1 MHSLMKT
8 LLLMRHAKSSWKESN
23 IPDHDR
29 PLNRRGK
36 HDAPLM
42 GKLLRDQKMNLDLI
56 ISSTA
61 LRAETTANLIA
72 KAVGYK
78 GKVVLDKSIYNAE
91 PMDLL
96 TLLSNSS
103 DENNSILLIGHNP
116 TVEETVQMLTNS
128 PEITMAT
135 CAIAHLTLSID
146 TWTDLKEKQ
155 TFSSKL
161 ENFWTPKEL
170 FY

>member
-1 MHSLMKT
+1 MKT

-72 KAVGYK
+72 KAVRYK
-78 GKVVLDKSIYNAE
+78 GKIILDKSIYNAE

-103 DENNSILLIGHNP
+103 DEYNSILLVGHNP
-116 TVEETVQMLTNS
+116 TMEETVQMITNS

-135 CAIAHLTLSID
+135 CAIAHLTLTID

-155 TFSSKL
+155 TFSGKL

>member
-1 MHSLMKT
+1 MKT

-61 LRAETTANLIA
+61 LRAKTTANLIA
-72 KAVGYK
+72 KAVRYK
-78 GKVVLDKSIYNAE
+78 GKIVLDKSIYNAE

-103 DENNSILLIGHNP
+103 EENNSILLIGHNP

-146 TWTDLKEKQ
+146 TWADLKEKK

>member
-1 MHSLMKT
+1 MKT

-61 LRAETTANLIA
+61 LRAESTANLIA
-72 KAVGYK
+72 KAVRYK
-78 GKVVLDKSIYNAE
+78 GRIILDKALYNAE

-96 TLLSNSS
+96 TFLGNSS
-103 DENNSILLIGHNP
+103 NEYNSVLLVGHNP
-116 TVEETVQMLTNS
+116 TVEETVQMITNS
-128 PEITMAT
+128 PDITMAT

-155 TFSSKL
+155 TLSGKL

>member
-1 MHSLMKT
+1 MKT

-72 KAVGYK
+72 KAIRYK
-78 GKVVLDKSIYNAE
+78 GKIILDKSIYNAE

-103 DENNSILLIGHNP
+103 DEYNSILLVGHNP
-116 TVEETVQMLTNS
+116 TMEETVQMIINS

-146 TWTDLKEKQ
+146 TWTDLKEKR
-155 TFSSKL
+155 TFSGKL
-161 ENFWTPKEL
+161 ENFWIPKEL

>member
-1 MHSLMKT
+1 MKT
-8 LLLMRHAKSSWKESN
+8 LLLMRHGKSSWKESN

-72 KAVGYK
+72 KAVRYK
-78 GKVVLDKSIYNAE
+78 GKIILDKSIYNAE

-103 DENNSILLIGHNP
+103 DEYNSILLVGHNP
-116 TVEETVQMLTNS
+116 TVEETVQMIANS

>member
-1 MHSLMKT
+1 MKT
-8 LLLMRHAKSSWKESN
+8 LLIMRHAKSSWNELN

-42 GKLLRDQKMNLDLI
+42 GKLLRDQKITLDLI

-61 LRAETTANLIA
+61 VRAETTANLIA
-72 KAVGYK
+72 KASKYK
-78 GKVVLDKSIYNAE
+78 GEIVLDKLIYSAE

-96 TLLSNSS
+96 NLLSKCS
-103 DENNSILLIGHNP
+103 DEYNNILLVGHNP
-116 TVEETVQMLTNS
+116 TVEETVQTLTNS

-135 CAIAHLTLSID
+135 CA
-146 TWTDLKEKQ
+146 
-155 TFSSKL
+155 
-161 ENFWTPKEL
+161 
-170 FY
+170 

>member
-1 MHSLMKT
+1 MKT

-42 GKLLRDQKMNLDLI
+42 GKQLRDQKMNLDLI

-72 KAVGYK
+72 KAVRYK
-78 GKVVLDKSIYNAE
+78 GKIILDKSIYNAE
-91 PMDLL
+91 PMDLM

-103 DENNSILLIGHNP
+103 DEYNSILLVGHNP
-116 TVEETVQMLTNS
+116 TMEETVQMITNS
-128 PEITMAT
+128 PELTMAT
-135 CAIAHLTLSID
+135 CAVAHLTLSID

>member
-1 MHSLMKT
+1 MKT

-42 GKLLRDQKMNLDLI
+42 GKQLRDQKMNLDLI

-72 KAVGYK
+72 KAVRYK
-78 GKVVLDKSIYNAE
+78 GKIILDKSIYDAE
-91 PMDLL
+91 PKDLF

-103 DENNSILLIGHNP
+103 DEYNSILLVGHNP
-116 TVEETVQMLTNS
+116 TMEETVQMITNS
-128 PEITMAT
+128 PELTMAT
-135 CAIAHLTLSID
+135 CAVAHLTLSID

>member
-1 MHSLMKT
+1 MKT
-8 LLLMRHAKSSWKESN
+8 LLLMRHAKSNWKESN

-42 GKLLRDQKMNLDLI
+42 GKLLRHQKMNLDLI

-72 KAVGYK
+72 KAVRYK
-78 GKVVLDKSIYNAE
+78 GKIILDKSIYNAE

-96 TLLSNSS
+96 TLLSKSS
-103 DENNSILLIGHNP
+103 DEYNSILLVGHNP
-116 TVEETVQMLTNS
+116 TVEETVQMITNS

-146 TWTDLKEKQ
+146 TWTYLKEKQ
-155 TFSSKL
+155 TFGSKL

>member
-42 GKLLRDQKMNLDLI
+42 GKLLRDQKMNPDLI
-56 ISSTA
+56 MSSTA

-72 KAVGYK
+72 KAVRYK
-78 GKVVLDKSIYNAE
+78 GEIILDKLIYNAE
-91 PMDLL
+91 PIELL
-96 TLLSNSS
+96 TLLSNCS
-103 DENNSILLIGHNP
+103 DEYNSVLLVGHNP

-135 CAIAHLTLSID
+135 CAIAHIRLSID
-146 TWTDLKEKQ
+146 TWTDLRAKRI
-155 TFSSKL
+155 FSNKL

>member
-42 GKLLRDQKMNLDLI
+42 GKLLRDQKINLDLI

-72 KAVGYK
+72 KAVRYK
-78 GKVVLDKSIYNAE
+78 GKIILDKSVYNAE
-91 PMDLL
+91 PMHLL
-96 TLLSNSS
+96 NLLSNSS
-103 DENNSILLIGHNP
+103 DEYNSILLVGHNP
-116 TVEETVQMLTNS
+116 TMEETVQMITNS

-146 TWTDLKEKQ
+146 AWTDLKEKQ

>member
-1 MHSLMKT
+1 MKT

-72 KAVGYK
+72 KAVRYK
-78 GKVVLDKSIYNAE
+78 GKIILDKSIYNAE

-103 DENNSILLIGHNP
+103 DEYNSILLVGHNP
-116 TVEETVQMLTNS
+116 TMEETVQMITNS

>member
-1 MHSLMKT
+1 MKT

-72 KAVGYK
+72 KAVRYK
-78 GKVVLDKSIYNAE
+78 GKIILDKSIYNAE
-91 PMDLL
+91 PTDLL

-103 DENNSILLIGHNP
+103 DEYNNILLVGHNP
-116 TVEETVQMLTNS
+116 TVEETVQMITNS

>member
-1 MHSLMKT
+1 MKT
-8 LLLMRHAKSSWKESN
+8 LFLMRHAKSSWKESN

-42 GKLLRDQKMNLDLI
+42 GKLLRDQKMNVDLI

-72 KAVGYK
+72 KAIRYK
-78 GKVVLDKSIYNAE
+78 GKIILDKSIYNAE

-96 TLLSNSS
+96 THLSNSS
-103 DENNSILLIGHNP
+103 DEYNSILLIGHNP
-116 TVEETVQMLTNS
+116 TMEETVQMITNS
-128 PEITMAT
+128 PELTMAT

>member
-1 MHSLMKT
+1 MKT

-61 LRAETTANLIA
+61 LRAETTANFIA
-72 KAVGYK
+72 KAVRYK
-78 GKVVLDKSIYNAE
+78 GEIILDKMIYNAKSR
-91 PMDLL
+91 DLL
-96 TLLSNSS
+96 TVISNCS
-103 DENNSILLIGHNP
+103 DEYNSVLLVGHNP
-116 TVEETVQMLTNS
+116 TVEETVQMITNS
-128 PEITMAT
+128 SEITMAT

-146 TWTDLKEKQ
+146 TWTDLKEKK
-155 TFSSKL
+155 TLSSKL

>member
-1 MHSLMKT
+1 MKT

-23 IPDHDR
+23 IPDYDR

-42 GKLLRDQKMNLDLI
+42 GKLLRDQKINPDLI
-56 ISSTA
+56 MSSTA
-61 LRAETTANLIA
+61 LRAETTASLIA
-72 KAVGYK
+72 KAVRYK
-78 GKVVLDKSIYNAE
+78 GKISLDKSIYNAG
-91 PMDLL
+91 PGDLL
-96 TLLSNSS
+96 TLLSNCS
-103 DENNSILLIGHNP
+103 EEINSVLLVGHNP
-116 TVEETVQMLTNS
+116 TVEEIVQMLTNS

-146 TWTDLKEKQ
+146 SWSDLKGRQ
-155 TFSSKL
+155 AFSGRL

>member
-1 MHSLMKT
+1 MKT

-42 GKLLRDQKMNLDLI
+42 GRLLRDQKMNLDLI

-72 KAVGYK
+72 KAVRYK
-78 GKVVLDKSIYNAE
+78 GKIILDKSIYNAE
-91 PMDLL
+91 PTDLL

-103 DENNSILLIGHNP
+103 DEYNNILLVGHNP
-116 TVEETVQMLTNS
+116 TVEETVQMITNS

-170 FY
+170 FYK

>member
-1 MHSLMKT
+1 MKT
-8 LLLMRHAKSSWKESN
+8 LLIMRHAKSSWNELN

-42 GKLLRDQKMNLDLI
+42 GKLLRDQKIALDLI

-61 LRAETTANLIA
+61 VRAETTANLIA
-72 KAVGYK
+72 KGSKYN
-78 GKVVLDKSIYNAE
+78 GKIVLDNLVYSAE

-96 TLLSNSS
+96 NLLSKCS
-103 DENNSILLIGHNP
+103 DGYNSILLVGHNP
-116 TVEETVQMLTNS
+116 TVEETVQMLTNLQ
-128 PEITMAT
+128 EITMAT
-135 CAIAHLTLSID
+135 CAIAHLTLKID
-146 TWTDLKEKQ
+146 SWTALKKKQ
-155 TFSSKL
+155 TVKNDL
-161 ENFWTPKEL
+161 VNLWTPKEL

>member
-1 MHSLMKT
+1 MKT

-29 PLNRRGK
+29 PLNRRGR

-56 ISSTA
+56 LSSTA
-61 LRAETTANLIA
+61 LRAETTAKLIA
-72 KAVGYK
+72 KAAKYNGRII
-78 GKVVLDKSIYNAE
+78 LDKMIYNAQ
-91 PMDLL
+91 PGDLL
-96 TLLSNSS
+96 IIVSNCS
-103 DENNSILLIGHNP
+103 DKYNCILLVGHNP
-116 TVEETVQMLTNS
+116 TVEETAQMITNT

-135 CAIAHLTLSID
+135 CSIAHLTLSID
-146 TWTDLKEKQ
+146 TWADLKEKK
-155 TFSSKL
+155 TFNSKL

>member
-61 LRAETTANLIA
+61 LRAETTANFIS
-72 KAVGYK
+72 KAVRYK
-78 GKVVLDKSIYNAE
+78 GEIILDKSIYNAE
-91 PMDLL
+91 PRDLL
-96 TLLSNSS
+96 TLLSNCS
-103 DENNSILLIGHNP
+103 DEYNSILLVGHNP
-116 TVEETVQMLTNS
+116 TVEETVQMLTNT
-128 PEITMAT
+128 PEITMGT
-135 CAIAHLTLSID
+135 CAIAHLTLAVD
-146 TWTDLKEKQ
+146 AWTDLKGKQ
-155 TFSSKL
+155 TFSSRLK
-161 ENFWTPKEL
+161 NFWTPKEL

>member
-1 MHSLMKT
+1 MHSPMKT
-8 LLLMRHAKSSWKESN
+8 LLLMRHAKSSWKESS

-42 GKLLRDQKMNLDLI
+42 GKLLRDQKINLDLI

-72 KAVGYK
+72 NAVRYK
-78 GKVVLDKSIYNAE
+78 GKIILDKSIYNAE
-91 PMDLL
+91 LMDLL

-103 DENNSILLIGHNP
+103 NEYNSILLVGHNP
-116 TVEETVQMLTNS
+116 TVEETVQKITNS

>member
-1 MHSLMKT
+1 MKT

-72 KAVGYK
+72 KAVRYK
-78 GKVVLDKSIYNAE
+78 GKIVLDKSIYNAE

-146 TWTDLKEKQ
+146 IWTDLKEKQ

>member
-1 MHSLMKT
+1 MKT

-42 GKLLRDQKMNLDLI
+42 GKLLCDQKMNLDLI

-72 KAVGYK
+72 KAVRYK
-78 GKVVLDKSIYNAE
+78 GKIILDKSIYNAE

-103 DENNSILLIGHNP
+103 DEYNSILLVGHNP
-116 TVEETVQMLTNS
+116 TMEETVQMITNS
-128 PEITMAT
+128 PELTMAT

-155 TFSSKL
+155 IFSSKL
-161 ENFWTPKEL
+161 ENLWTPKEL

>member
-1 MHSLMKT
+1 MKT
-8 LLLMRHAKSSWKESN
+8 LFLMRHAKSSWKESN

-72 KAVGYK
+72 KAVRYK
-78 GKVVLDKSIYNAE
+78 GKIILDKSIYNAE
-91 PMDLL
+91 PMDLM

-103 DENNSILLIGHNP
+103 DEYNSILLVGHNP
-116 TVEETVQMLTNS
+116 TMEETVQMITNS
-128 PEITMAT
+128 PELTMAT
-135 CAIAHLTLSID
+135 CAVAHLTLSID

>member
-1 MHSLMKT
+1 MKT

-42 GKLLRDQKMNLDLI
+42 GRLLRDQKMNLDLI

-72 KAVGYK
+72 KAVRYK
-78 GKVVLDKSIYNAE
+78 GKIILDKSIYNAE
-91 PMDLL
+91 PTDLL

-103 DENNSILLIGHNP
+103 DEYNNILLVGHNP
-116 TVEETVQMLTNS
+116 TVEETVQMITNS

>member
-72 KAVGYK
+72 KAVRYK
-78 GKVVLDKSIYNAE
+78 GKIVLDKSIYNAE

-146 TWTDLKEKQ
+146 IWTDLKEKQ

>member
-1 MHSLMKT
+1 MKT

-29 PLNRRGK
+29 PLNRRGR

>member
-1 MHSLMKT
+1 MKT

-72 KAVGYK
+72 KAIRYK
-78 GKVVLDKSIYNAE
+78 GKIILDKSIYNAE

-103 DENNSILLIGHNP
+103 DEYNSILLVGHNP
-116 TVEETVQMLTNS
+116 TMEETVQMITNS
-128 PEITMAT
+128 PELTMTT

>member
-1 MHSLMKT
+1 MKT
-8 LLLMRHAKSSWKESN
+8 LFLMRHAKSSWKESN

-42 GKLLRDQKMNLDLI
+42 GRLLRDQKMNLDLI

-72 KAVGYK
+72 KAVRYK
-78 GKVVLDKSIYNAE
+78 GKIILDKSIYNAE
-91 PMDLL
+91 PTDLL

-103 DENNSILLIGHNP
+103 DEYNNILLVGHNP
-116 TVEETVQMLTNS
+116 TVEETVQMITNS

>member
-1 MHSLMKT
+1 MHSVMKT
-8 LLLMRHAKSSWKESN
+8 LFIMRHAKSSWNELN

-29 PLNRRGK
+29 QLNRRGK

-42 GKLLRDQKMNLDLI
+42 GKLLYDKKITLDLI

-61 LRAETTANLIA
+61 VRAETTANHIA
-72 KAVGYK
+72 KGSRYK
-78 GKVVLDKSIYNAE
+78 GEIVLDKLVYNAE
-91 PMDLL
+91 PKDLL
-96 TLLSNSS
+96 NLLSKCS
-103 DENNSILLIGHNP
+103 DEHNSILLVGHNP

-135 CAIAHLTLSID
+135 CAIAHLTLTID
-146 TWTDLKEKQ
+146 SWTDLKKKQ
-155 TFSSKL
+155 TVRSNL
-161 ENFWTPKEL
+161 VNLWTPKEL

>member
-1 MHSLMKT
+1 MKT

-23 IPDHDR
+23 ISDHDR
-29 PLNRRGK
+29 PLNRCGK
-36 HDAPLM
+36 YDVPLM

-72 KAVGYK
+72 KAVRYK
-78 GKVVLDKSIYNAE
+78 GKIILDKSIYNAE
-91 PMDLL
+91 PIDLL
-96 TLLSNSS
+96 SILSNSS
-103 DENNSILLIGHNP
+103 DEYNSILLVGHNP
-116 TVEETVQMLTNS
+116 TMEETVQMITNS

-135 CAIAHLTLSID
+135 CAIAHLTLSTD

>member
-1 MHSLMKT
+1 
-8 LLLMRHAKSSWKESN
+8 
-23 IPDHDR
+23 
-29 PLNRRGK
+29 
-36 HDAPLM
+36 
-42 GKLLRDQKMNLDLI
+42 MNLDLI

-72 KAVGYK
+72 KAVRYK
-78 GKVVLDKSIYNAE
+78 GKIVLDKSIYNAE

>member
-1 MHSLMKT
+1 
-8 LLLMRHAKSSWKESN
+8 MRHAKSSWKESN

-72 KAVGYK
+72 KAIRYK
-78 GKVVLDKSIYNAE
+78 GKIILDKSIYNAE

-103 DENNSILLIGHNP
+103 DEYNSILLVGHNP
-116 TVEETVQMLTNS
+116 TMEETVQMIINS

-146 TWTDLKEKQ
+146 TWTDLKEKR
-155 TFSSKL
+155 TFSGKL
-161 ENFWTPKEL
+161 ENFWIPKEL

>member
-1 MHSLMKT
+1 
-8 LLLMRHAKSSWKESN
+8 MRHAKSSWKESN

-72 KAVGYK
+72 KAIRYK
-78 GKVVLDKSIYNAE
+78 GKIILDKSIYNAE

-103 DENNSILLIGHNP
+103 DEYNSILLVGHNP
-116 TVEETVQMLTNS
+116 TMEETVQMIINS

-135 CAIAHLTLSID
+135 CVIAHLTLSID
-146 TWTDLKEKQ
+146 TWTDLKEKR
-155 TFSSKL
+155 TFSGGKL
-161 ENFWTPKEL
+161 ENFWIPKEL

>member
-1 MHSLMKT
+1 MHSVMKT
-8 LLLMRHAKSSWKESN
+8 LLIMRHAKSSWNELN

-42 GKLLRDQKMNLDLI
+42 GKLLRDQKITLDLI

-61 LRAETTANLIA
+61 VRAETTANLIA
-72 KAVGYK
+72 KASKYK
-78 GKVVLDKSIYNAE
+78 GEIVLDKLIYSAE
-91 PMDLL
+91 PIDLL
-96 TLLSNSS
+96 NLLSKCS
-103 DENNSILLIGHNP
+103 DEYNNILLVGHNP
-116 TVEETVQMLTNS
+116 TVEETVQTLTNS

-135 CAIAHLTLSID
+135 CAIAHLTLTIHS
-146 TWTDLKEKQ
+146 WTDLKKKQ
-155 TFSSKL
+155 TVSSDL
-161 ENFWTPKEL
+161 VNLWTPKEL

>member
-1 MHSLMKT
+1 MKT
-8 LLLMRHAKSSWKESN
+8 LLIMRHAKSSWNELN

-42 GKLLRDQKMNLDLI
+42 GKLLRDQKITLDLI

-61 LRAETTANLIA
+61 VRAETTANLIA
-72 KAVGYK
+72 KGSKYN
-78 GKVVLDKSIYNAE
+78 GEIVLDNLVYSAE
-91 PMDLL
+91 PIDLL
-96 TLLSNSS
+96 NLLSKCS
-103 DENNSILLIGHNP
+103 DGYNSILLVGHNP

-128 PEITMAT
+128 PEITMAR
-135 CAIAHLTLSID
+135 CAIAHLILTID
-146 TWTDLKEKQ
+146 SWTDLKKKQ
-155 TFSSKL
+155 TVRNDL
-161 ENFWTPKEL
+161 VNLWTPKEL